1 MMKEKGA
8 VSAPFISA
16 ATGSPIIVPTI
27 PPPVAIAAEPA
38 RAVVGPDDAAVARIV
53 VIGIIAAIDEV
64 AAVEEEA
71 AVRKV
76 RIAVAAET
84 MEAAAMPA
92 STREGVES
100 TTVESSAMKAA
111 AMETATTMEAA
122 AAMEA
127 AAMEAP
133 TTMEATTA
141 ANLYPPFAHGLRR
154 RSAGCDQ
161 RQRLCALTARQR
173 KRERRGRGKRE
184 AADKSK
190 CPDFFHE

>member
-53 VIGIIAAIDEV
+53 VGIIAAIEEV

-71 AVRKV
+71 AVREV

-84 MEAAAMPA
+84 MEAAETVEAAAMPA
-92 STREGVES
+92 STR
-100 TTVESSAMKAA
+100 KAW
-111 AMETATTMEAA
+111 
-122 AAMEA
+122 
-127 AAMEAP
+127 
-133 TTMEATTA
+133 
-141 ANLYPPFAHGLRR
+141 NPP
-154 RSAGCDQ
+154 
-161 RQRLCALTARQR
+161 
-173 KRERRGRGKRE
+173 
-184 AADKSK
+184 
-190 CPDFFHE
+190 PWNPPP